1 MERVRIEFGDGARV
15 TVPAHRQVAKL
26 ALGTVTW
33 AGRPCRPPGGRS
45 GHCNA
50 ATAGIGRGGGVV
62 APWPAPT
69 TRGLRAPAICVP
81 SY

>member
-1 MERVRIEFGDGARV
+1 MERVRIEFRDMARV
-15 TVPAHRQVAKL
+15 MAPVHMQVAKL

-62 APWPAPT
+62 AHWPAPT
-69 TRGLRAPAICVP
+69 TLGLRAPAICVP